1 MAGSTAV
8 PQVKVDS
15 HGNQT
20 ELYPN
25 GLTIVRAVSRQGSR
39 QGSMVGGG
47 LAAAVT
53 RLQGSTGRGGTQG
66 AMDYEA
72 GIDKTRPWSVRF
84 RSTNQVRAHSR
95 GKKEGL

>member
-1 MAGSTAV
+1 MAGSTAA
-8 PQVKVDS
+8 PQVKLDS

-25 GLTIVRAVSRQGSR
+25 GLTIVRAVSRQGS
-39 QGSMVGGG
+39 MVGGG
-47 LAAAVT
+47 LEAAVA
-53 RLQGSTGRGGTQG
+53 RLQGSTGRGGAQG

-84 RSTNQVRAHSR
+84 RSANQVRAHCR